1 MDIKKILKEYQ
12 PIIDKKIKELVPT
25 KIDQKWINK
34 YVKKIRWQFEYDSIN
49 KGLVNPIWNFLN
61 RGGKRWRPVLLL
73 LCCEIVGGNE
83 KDAIDFV
90 ALPELIHNGT
100 LLVDD
105 IEDKSSFRRGKKSL
119 HLIYGEDI
127 AINTGNA
134 MYYLPTL
141 LIRESSLS
149 DEKKCQVYELIN
161 KEMLKLHLGQGMDIY
176 WHKNIPEVTE
186 EEYLQMCSYKTGT
199 LARLSARLGAIL
211 GNATKKQE
219 KLLGEFAE
227 TIGVAFQIQDDIMN
241 IESAQKLGK
250 TYGDDITEGKISL
263 IVIHTFKN
271 ANKKDKERL
280 KEILR
285 KHTRDKILIYEAIDI
300 IGKYESLEYAKKR
313 ARELVKEAWEEIT
326 KEFKRSSARDKLEA
340 FAKFLIEREV

>member
-141 LIRESSLS
+141 
-149 DEKKCQVYELIN
+149 
-161 KEMLKLHLGQGMDIY
+161 
-176 WHKNIPEVTE
+176 
-186 EEYLQMCSYKTGT
+186 
-199 LARLSARLGAIL
+199 
-211 GNATKKQE
+211 
-219 KLLGEFAE
+219 
-227 TIGVAFQIQDDIMN
+227 
-241 IESAQKLGK
+241 
-250 TYGDDITEGKISL
+250 
-263 IVIHTFKN
+263 
-271 ANKKDKERL
+271 
-280 KEILR
+280 
-285 KHTRDKILIYEAIDI
+285 
-300 IGKYESLEYAKKR
+300 
-313 ARELVKEAWEEIT
+313 
-326 KEFKRSSARDKLEA
+326 
-340 FAKFLIEREV
+340 